1 MRKSNEDA
9 RSSQIFFTARVK
21 NKREDTKLKYEMKL
35 LEREFGHT
43 IFSIHKDIRDLKAEL
58 KVTKRSSG
66 HSAEGWFAGDD
77 DESVGNI
84 SSRRTRSTKSAE
96 GIRRR
101 TNVLERHRKQDR
113 VTSAPPVRNHRDHSM
128 GSKVTK
134 TPDEEKVRQD
144 NHVNSKSTG
153 GEVRLS
159 RVKSLITQKH
169 SMRPSATKIVP
180 AEDDCAADAS
190 LRIDAHCDK
199 DEPLSNENRS
209 ADTENDFS
217 NETISSRVESAS
229 TSQPMKKNS
238 FLNPIAKTNWE
249 TEFASSSV
257 NDHPAHLQPSQAESD
272 DERPLSPMIKIL
284 VKDRWLKPS
293 LKKRSNGTKD
303 EDIIDRPKKT
313 VRIAPNSSNFQSDF
327 QKNHTNNATANQ
339 AINHPNTQNIKQQ
352 NSKKS
357 PTFLTSLTE
366 SIKAVDHQPYAKPM
380 SLGSGAL
387 PSSNMSKGE
396 SMKKSVNVI
405 PDVRK
410 KVLSLDEIKMK
421 RKRDNLLASSV
432 SALLTGKVLGQRNK
446 EEISENGK
454 EEDADDRPGSGT
466 ERGRSPSP
474 KLRRRFS
481 FGTIAQL
488 AMNQHKA
495 FPVEKKATL
504 GSRLKLKTPAEESE
518 RNIQIHKSVLV
529 NDSDSDDDNHKND
542 YTPAKPAIDLK
553 NVKSKISNQWNQDAV
568 LEKPPTLADDTFQ
581 LQRSLAA
588 AHISRGRDLRDMQ
601 DDNEVDPVKVIDD
614 DRKSALVL
622 KLKAF
627 NKLLVGGDKQ
637 EKRRKSVMDAIH
649 AGTDGK
655 QILKLMR
662 LANKE

>member
-101 TNVLERHRKQDR
+101 TKVLERHQKQNRVFSAPAVRNPRDNSLGSR
-113 VTSAPPVRNHRDHSM
+113 VTKN
-128 GSKVTK
+128 
-134 TPDEEKVRQD
+134 PDAERVRQD
-144 NHVNSKSTG
+144 DHVNSKSTG

-159 RVKSLITQKH
+159 KVKSLITQKH
-169 SMRPSATKIVP
+169 SMKPSATKKVP
-180 AEDDCAADAS
+180 AGDDFAADVS
-190 LRIDAHCDK
+190 LRIDKHCDK
-199 DEPLSNENRS
+199 DEPISNENRS
-209 ADTENDFS
+209 ADTENDYS
-217 NETISSRVESAS
+217 NETISSNLQSVP
-229 TSQPMKKNS
+229 TSKPIKQNS
-238 FLNPIAKTNWE
+238 FLNPIAKQNWE

-257 NDHPAHLQPSQAESD
+257 NDHPAHLKPSQAKSV
-272 DERPLSPMIKIL
+272 ERPLSPMMKVL

-293 LKKRSNGTKD
+293 LKKRTNGMNND
-303 EDIIDRPKKT
+303 DVLDRPKKT
-313 VRIAPNSSNFQSDF
+313 VRIATNSSHFRNDF
-327 QKNHTNNATANQ
+327 QRSHTDNTTANQ
-339 AINHPNTQNIKQQ
+339 PISHLNTQNIMQQ
-352 NSKKS
+352 KKS
-357 PTFLTSLTE
+357 PSFVTD
-366 SIKAVDHQPYAKPM
+366 SISAVDHQSFTNPM
-380 SLGSGAL
+380 SIRSGAL
-387 PSSNMSKGE
+387 PSSNMSKDE
-396 SMKKSVNVI
+396 SMKNSVNVI

-410 KVLSLDEIKMK
+410 KVMSSDEIKMK

-432 SALLTGKVLGQRNK
+432 SALLAGKVLGQGNK
-446 EEISENGK
+446 EGISKTEK
-454 EEDADDRPGSGT
+454 EDDADDRPGSGT

-568 LEKPPTLADDTFQ
+568 LEKPPTLSDDTFQ

-662 LANKE
+662 LANKD